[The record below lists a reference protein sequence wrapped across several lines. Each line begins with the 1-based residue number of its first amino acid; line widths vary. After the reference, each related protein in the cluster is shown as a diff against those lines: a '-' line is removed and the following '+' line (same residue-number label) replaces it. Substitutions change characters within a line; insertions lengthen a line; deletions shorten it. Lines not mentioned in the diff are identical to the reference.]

1 MGRKKDVEKLA
12 NIIKNFRKGELDIKL
27 DERHVEKW
35 LSQFSEESQD
45 VILKETT
52 RIFSELYF
60 SKDDIKKGF
69 LDKVIDDLMQKY
81 SFQSIDDLCENVVFV
96 SVQEFGQ
103 SQRMLVDMLEKQ
115 VQKKYGFSI
124 QGEVTNT
131 PQTIV
136 YLDDGLYTG
145 STAKKELISLIERL
159 PANCRIDVFFMIAH
173 SSSLWYVKKVVL
185 PEAKKKN
192 ISVEIF
198 PRVYLETNKH
208 IPRYDYEHS
217 RSNHQEHLWPSSS
230 LRSIPVFAQYGDCVE
245 EALRSINS
253 PAINYVY
260 RKGIW
265 NDDEGIFSSVKNR
278 NIVEQEFFLKGLK
291 IYQSMSDPK
300 GKYPLGYNTY
310 ASFGFGSF
318 CASDLNIPN
327 TCPLVL
333 WWGNVRKCE
342 DALDN
347 WYPLLPRRTNP
358 KADGIEPCA
367 W

>member
-1 MGRKKDVEKLA
+1 MGRKKEMKELA
-12 NIIKNFRKGELDIKL
+12 SIIKNFRKGELDVKL
-27 DERHVEKW
+27 DEEHVERW

-52 RIFSELYF
+52 HIFSELYF
-60 SKDDIKKGF
+60 NKDDIKEGF
-69 LDKVIDDLMQKY
+69 LDKVITYLMQEY
-81 SFQSIDDLCENVVFV
+81 STCENVVFV
-96 SVQEFGQ
+96 SMQESGH
-103 SQRMLVDMLEKQ
+103 SQRILVDMLEKQ

-124 QGEVTNT
+124 QREVTNT

-198 PRVYLETNKH
+198 PKICLETNKH
-208 IPRYDYEHS
+208 S
-217 RSNHQEHLWPSSS
+217 SNHQEHLWPSSS

-333 WWGNVRKCE
+333 WWGNVRTCG

-347 WYPLLPRRTNP
+347 WYPLLPRRTNLT
-358 KADGIEPCA
+358 ADGMEACA

>member
-1 MGRKKDVEKLA
+1 MGRNKDVEKLA
-12 NIIKNFRKGELDIKL
+12 SIIKDFRKGELDIKL
-27 DERHVEKW
+27 DEAHVEKW
-35 LSQFSEESQD
+35 LTQFSKESQD

-52 RIFSELYF
+52 HIFSELYF
-60 SKDDIKKGF
+60 NKDDIKEGF
-69 LDKVIDDLMQKY
+69 LDKVITYLMQKY
-81 SFQSIDDLCENVVFV
+81 SPCENVVFV
-96 SVQEFGQ
+96 SMQESGH
-103 SQRMLVDMLEKQ
+103 SQRILVDMLEKR
-115 VQKKYGFSI
+115 VQKKCGFSI
-124 QGEVTNT
+124 QREVTNKS
-131 PQTIV
+131 QTIV

-145 STAKKELISLIERL
+145 STAKKELLSLIKGL
-159 PANCRIDVFFMIAH
+159 PANCSIVVFFMIAH

-198 PRVYLETNKH
+198 PKICLETNKH
-208 IPRYDYEHS
+208 S
-217 RSNHQEHLWPSSS
+217 SNHQEHLWPSSS

-333 WWGNVRKCE
+333 WWGNVRTCG

-347 WYPLLPRRTNP
+347 WYPLLPRRTNLT
-358 KADGIEPCA
+358 ADGMEACA

>member
-1 MGRKKDVEKLA
+1 MGRKKEMKELA
-12 NIIKNFRKGELDIKL
+12 SIIKNFRKGELDVKL
-27 DERHVEKW
+27 DEEHVERW

-52 RIFSELYF
+52 HIFSELYF
-60 SKDDIKKGF
+60 NKDDIKEGF
-69 LDKVIDDLMQKY
+69 LDKVITYLMQEY
-81 SFQSIDDLCENVVFV
+81 STCENVVFV
-96 SVQEFGQ
+96 SMQESGH
-103 SQRMLVDMLEKQ
+103 SQRILVDMLEKR
-115 VQKKYGFSI
+115 VQKNYGFSI
-124 QGEVTNT
+124 QREVTNT

-198 PRVYLETNKH
+198 PKICLETNKH
-208 IPRYDYEHS
+208 S
-217 RSNHQEHLWPSSS
+217 SNHQEHLWPSSS

-333 WWGNVRKCE
+333 WWGNVRTCG

-347 WYPLLPRRTNP
+347 WYPLLPRRTNLT
-358 KADGIEPCA
+358 ADGMEACA

>member
-1 MGRKKDVEKLA
+1 MGRNKDVEKLA
-12 NIIKNFRKGELDIKL
+12 SIIKDFRKGELDIKL
-27 DERHVEKW
+27 DEAHVEKW
-35 LSQFSEESQD
+35 LTQFSKESQD

-52 RIFSELYF
+52 HIFSELYF
-60 SKDDIKKGF
+60 NKDDIKEGF
-69 LDKVIDDLMQKY
+69 LDKVITYLMQKY
-81 SFQSIDDLCENVVFV
+81 SPCENVVFV
-96 SVQEFGQ
+96 SMQESGH
-103 SQRMLVDMLEKQ
+103 SQRILVDMLEKR
-115 VQKKYGFSI
+115 VQKKCGFSI
-124 QGEVTNT
+124 QREVTNKS
-131 PQTIV
+131 QTIV

-145 STAKKELISLIERL
+145 STAKKELLSLIKGL
-159 PANCRIDVFFMIAH
+159 PANCSIVVFFMIAH
-173 SSSLWYVKKVVL
+173 SSSLWHVKNVVI
-185 PEAKKKN
+185 PEARKKN
-192 ISVEIF
+192 ISIEIF
-198 PRVYLETNKH
+198 PRICLETNKH

-217 RSNHQEHLWPSSS
+217 RFNHQEHLWPSPS

-260 RKGIW
+260 RKGVW

>member
-1 MGRKKDVEKLA
+1 MGRKKEMKELA
-12 NIIKNFRKGELDIKL
+12 SIIKNFRKGELDVKL
-27 DERHVEKW
+27 DEEHVERW

-52 RIFSELYF
+52 HIFSELYF
-60 SKDDIKKGF
+60 NKDDIKEGF
-69 LDKVIDDLMQKY
+69 LDKVITYLMQEY
-81 SFQSIDDLCENVVFV
+81 STCENVVFV
-96 SVQEFGQ
+96 SMQESGH
-103 SQRMLVDMLEKQ
+103 SQRILVDMLEKR
-115 VQKKYGFSI
+115 VQKNYGFSI
-124 QGEVTNT
+124 QREVTNT

-159 PANCRIDVFFMIAH
+159 PANCRIDIFFMIAH

-198 PRVYLETNKH
+198 PKICLETNKH
-208 IPRYDYEHS
+208 S
-217 RSNHQEHLWPSSS
+217 SNHQEHLWPSSS

-333 WWGNVRKCE
+333 WWGNVRTCG

-347 WYPLLPRRTNP
+347 WYPLLPRRTNLT
-358 KADGIEPCA
+358 ADGMEACA